1 MARFK
6 KTLLLG
12 GLSLVSILPMV
23 SVISCKNDNDVTQD
37 DITQYIA
44 QKDRVTSISTSGENF
59 SSSDVTDAIKKL
71 QPVLITDEGNTDDKS
86 FNQSSW
92 EALLTVYDKTKIPVS
107 FVKPSN
113 YQNAY
118 NAALASHKK
127 IWILSGFKHQSPI
140 QKYIKQN
147 KDALQKEGVKII
159 GVDFSLDPS
168 QLNGFSE
175 FYGLNFKIKESAWIV
190 GYATAKFLADKYPT
204 DAAKRLV
211 TSFGGG
217 EFPGV
222 TTFNE
227 GFLKGLLSFAKEN
240 PSKKVIHTD
249 ELSLN
254 SGFELNDTMAT
265 VVTKHTSTNAEVILP
280 VAGPGTFEVIKNNK
294 TMSIIGVD
302 VDQAVSSP
310 ENAGRFLTSI
320 TKGIGQAVYDVI
332 TEIIFGNKARTRYL
346 QNKQANSIISLEEG
360 FKEGWVGY
368 SPSHLQNEADREK
381 MNAALKEADAKFKS
395 FGDAKVAYI
404 NSSKATEEGA
414 DIASQS
420 NRLTDLINAIKAA

>member
-1 MARFK
+1 MAKFK

-23 SVISCKNDNDVTQD
+23 SVISCNDED

-44 QKDRVTSISTSGENF
+44 QKDRVTNISTSGENF
-59 SSSDVTDAIKKL
+59 SSADVTAAMKDLK
-71 QPVLITDEGNTDDKS
+71 PVLITDEGNVDDKS

-107 FVKPSN
+107 FVKPTN
-113 YQNAY
+113 YANAY
-118 NAALASHKK
+118 NAALLSHNK
-127 IWILSGFKHQSPI
+127 IWILSGFKHQKPI
-140 QKYIKQN
+140 QKYIKEN
-147 KDALQKEGVKII
+147 KAALQKEGVKII
-159 GVDFSLDPS
+159 GIDFSLDPS
-168 QLNGFSE
+168 QLDGFTE

-190 GYATAKFLADKYPT
+190 GYATAKFLGDKYPT

-240 PSKKVIHTD
+240 QNKKVTHTD
-249 ELSLN
+249 ELSLD
-254 SGFELNDTMAT
+254 SGFLLDDAMAT
-265 VVTKHTSTNAEVILP
+265 VVTKHISTNAEVILP

-302 VDQAVSSP
+302 VDQALSSP

-320 TKGIGQAVYDVI
+320 TKGIGQAAYDVI

-368 SPSHLQNEADREK
+368 SPSHLKNEADREK
-381 MNAALKEADAKFKS
+381 MNAALREADAKFKS
-395 FGDAKVAYI
+395 FDNAKVGYI
-404 NSSKATEEGA
+404 NSSKATEDGE
-414 DIASQS
+414 DIASQAE
-420 NRLTDLINAIKAA
+420 RLTALINAIKAA